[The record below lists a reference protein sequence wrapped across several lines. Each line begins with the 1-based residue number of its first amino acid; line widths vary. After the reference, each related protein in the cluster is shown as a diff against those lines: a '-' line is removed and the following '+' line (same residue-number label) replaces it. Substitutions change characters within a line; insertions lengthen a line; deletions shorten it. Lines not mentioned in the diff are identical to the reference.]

1 MFKIG
6 ELAELCNISADT
18 LRFYEKNG
26 LFQASQRSNAG
37 YRLYTQSDKSRLEF
51 ILTSKSV
58 GFSLKEIADLL
69 SINLDKSNR
78 TCADAKQLVDDKLTQ
93 VRAKLSEL
101 ERLETSLQS
110 LSDTCCGGPESAL
123 HCTILEALANKKN
136 TVKKH

>member
-6 ELAELCNISADT
+6 ELAELCNISTDT

-26 LFQASQRSNAG
+26 LFKASQRSNAG
-37 YRLYTQSDKSRLEF
+37 YRLYNNADKSRLEF

-78 TCADAKQLVDDKLTQ
+78 TCADAKQLVDDKLIQ
-93 VRAKLSEL
+93 VRAKMAEL
-101 ERLETSLQS
+101 EHLETSLKS

-123 HCTILEALANKKN
+123 HCTILEALANKKAS
-136 TVKKH
+136 H

>member
-6 ELAELCNISADT
+6 ELAEQCNISADT

-26 LFQASQRSNAG
+26 LFQASQRTSAG
-37 YRLYTQSDKSRLEF
+37 YRLYTQADKSRLEF

-78 TCADAKQLVDDKLTQ
+78 TCADAKQLVDDKLDQ
-93 VRAKLSEL
+93 VREKLAEL
-101 ERLETSLQS
+101 KRLESSLKS
-110 LSDTCCGGPESAL
+110 LSDTCCGGSESAL
-123 HCTILEALANKKN
+123 HCTILDALANKN
-136 TVKKH
+136 TPH

>member
-6 ELAELCNISADT
+6 ELAELCQISTDT

-26 LFQASQRSNAG
+26 LFQASKRSSAG
-37 YRLYTQSDKSRLEF
+37 YRLYTESDKSRLEF

-78 TCADAKQLVDDKLTQ
+78 TCGDAKQLVDDKLAQ
-93 VRAKLSEL
+93 VREKLAEL
-101 ERLETSLQS
+101 ERLEYSLQS
-110 LSDTCCGGPESAL
+110 LSDACCGGAESAL
-123 HCTILEALANKKN
+123 HCTILEALANNQTSANKL
-136 TVKKH
+136 